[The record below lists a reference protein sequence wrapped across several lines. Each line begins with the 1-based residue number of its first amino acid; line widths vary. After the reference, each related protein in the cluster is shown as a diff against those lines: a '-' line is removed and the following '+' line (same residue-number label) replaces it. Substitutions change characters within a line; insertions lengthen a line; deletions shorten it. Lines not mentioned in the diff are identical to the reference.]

1 MLGSGLLRSGLL
13 DVLLLQRIRRVAM
26 VAGVV
31 HGWELSIAMVFGVAT
46 WISAVIRWVSVRRVT
61 LLAERVGR
69 KRGIS
74 LVLRLKF
81 LGECLLARDVSWLN
95 IDQAHEEEITYSRR
109 IIPHIPQAAI
119 RVVHG
124 VIATVLV
131 GMIAGARVRIVS
143 LLRVAVL
150 VDVCVRVVHD
160 AVAVMV
166 DKSQSKKETKSIAA
180 CWWRRVQL
188 RWQRQDGSKQRRQGK
203 SSAAGTCPIGL
214 IWRAPAITECRLT
227 LA

>member
-1 MLGSGLLRSGLL
+1 
-13 DVLLLQRIRRVAM
+13 
-26 VAGVV
+26 
-31 HGWELSIAMVFGVAT
+31 MVFGVAT
-46 WISAVIRWVSVRRVT
+46 WVSAVIRRVSLRRVT
-61 LLAERVGR
+61 VLAERVGR

-74 LVLRLKF
+74 LVLRLKL

-95 IDQAHEEEITYSRR
+95 IDQAHEQEEITYSRR

-124 VIATVLV
+124 VVATVLV

-143 LLRVAVL
+143 LLRDAVL

-180 CWWRRVQL
+180 CWWRSVQL
-188 RWQRQDGSKQRRQGK
+188 RWQRQDGSKQRRHGK

-214 IWRAPAITECRLT
+214 IWRAPAITGCRLT